1 MMNNHTFKDII
12 NNKEIKIFHGSDVL
26 VSEPKIIIPVRALDF
41 GIGFYTTTNLEQAKG
56 FSIRVKER
64 NKTNS
69 TYISIYNL
77 NTELLKKNNCLIFD
91 KPDKKWLDFV
101 SSNRNGI
108 YNGVIYDVIFGP
120 VANDT
125 IFKTFIAYQNGIL
138 SEKETIKRLKVS
150 KLYNQLV
157 FTNDKALK
165 CLSFIGEYKNE

>member
-1 MMNNHTFKDII
+1 MNNHTFKDII
-12 NNKEIKIFHGSDVL
+12 KNKEIKIFHGSDVL
-26 VSEPKIIIPVRALDF
+26 VSEPKIIVPVRALDF
-41 GIGFYTTTNLEQAKG
+41 GIGFYTTTNLEQAKS

-69 TYISIYNL
+69 TYISIFNL
-77 NTELLKKNNCLIFD
+77 NIELLKKNNCLVFD

-138 SEKETIKRLKVS
+138 SEKETIKRLKIS

-157 FTNDKALK
+157 FTNEKALK